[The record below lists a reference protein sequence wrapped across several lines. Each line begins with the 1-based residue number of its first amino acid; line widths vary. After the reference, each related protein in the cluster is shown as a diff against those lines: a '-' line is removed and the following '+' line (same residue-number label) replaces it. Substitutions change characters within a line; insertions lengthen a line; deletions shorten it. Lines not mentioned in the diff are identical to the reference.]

1 MHPNALPVVAL
12 LVSVAGVVLAGL
24 ALFWAGQ
31 DQAAMTKRLKEK
43 TREAEDMAGQLRETL
58 IRLEQSERELIGL
71 RLRAAEARRAIL
83 VAALDEPP
91 HFVVKPRSEHAAQ
104 LELVNPST
112 EDLQEVEAELTG
124 TGHTGAAR
132 LFRVSALPAQGSRLL
147 NEVIVLDPADG
158 EKRLEASI
166 MLGGAVVKQ
175 RIVLTWLDGEWIAT
189 SDLEPATL
197 AA

>member
-1 MHPNALPVVAL
+1 MNPNVLPLAALV
-12 LVSVAGVVLAGL
+12 VSVAGVVLAGL

-71 RLRAAEARRAIL
+71 RLRAAEARHSFP

-91 HFVVKPRSEHAAQ
+91 HLVVKPRSERVAQ

-112 EDLQEVEAELTG
+112 EDLHDVEAELTG

-132 LFRVSALPAQGSRLL
+132 LFRVSALPAQAARLL
-147 NEVIVLDPADG
+147 NDVIVLNPLDG
-158 EKRLEASI
+158 EKLVEASI
-166 MLGGAVVKQ
+166 TLGGAVVKQ
-175 RIVLTWLDGEWIAT
+175 RILLTWLGGEWIAT
-189 SDLEPATL
+189 SDLEPA
-197 AA
+197 AAAA